1 MMMTCR
7 LLCALLVLALCCC
20 PYVCA
25 AGSEDT
31 TVKVGEDP
39 TLQDSGSSSDSQI
52 TGAKVTEG
60 IGQSLDKESDSSE
73 GPALTASAPAA
84 PSPTGTGEEGPRGAP
99 ISQDGRDASG
109 QSGASEENIISPG
122 SKGDSDK
129 SGVNNPEH
137 NKEVAL
143 TDNEVKEQAP
153 TTTTTTT
160 TTTTMA
166 PTTTATTAPEAPSDT
181 AMNTEAPT
189 TTTTRAPSRL
199 REIDGSLSSSAWVCA
214 PLLLAVSALAYT
226 TLG

>member
-20 PYVCA
+20 LSVCA
-25 AGSEDT
+25 AGSED
-31 TVKVGEDP
+31 KIDKAGETP
-39 TLQDSGSSSDSQI
+39 TPQDSGSSNDSENSR
-52 TGAKVTEG
+52 AKVTE
-60 IGQSLDKESDSSE
+60 INGQSSDKESDSSE
-73 GPALTASAPAA
+73 GPSKTASVPAA

-99 ISQDGRDASG
+99 TSQDGRGASG
-109 QSGASEENIISPG
+109 QPGASEENIISPG

-129 SGVNNPEH
+129 SDVNNLKH

-143 TDNEVKEQAP
+143 AGNEVKEQAP

-160 TTTTMA
+160 TTTTIA
-166 PTTTATTAPEAPSDT
+166 PTTTTSAPEATNDT
-181 AMNTEAPT
+181 AMNAEAPT

-226 TLG
+226 TVG